1 MARRRRRRAARV
13 PKPFRIALAATL
25 HDPTAA
31 LADDVGRALP
41 ALARLYAGVA
51 VATSPPTSPRIVA
64 MLREANA
71 HAGTPPSNL
80 RGPLYRLSVRAA
92 LRFETPRVHYLDFD
106 RTTHW
111 LRRAPRELAAVLR
124 VGLGREALLIGRT
137 RKAHDSHQRPLHATE
152 TLANRM
158 FADALG
164 FGGRVDFFVP
174 SFVLT
179 REGAARLLAT
189 SRARDVAIYGEWA
202 ALLGALAPETAYL
215 ECRGLDW
222 ETPDRHRRAV
232 RRVGLVAWRRRFDT
246 EAEWNLRT
254 TMATEF
260 VRGFRKTLERLPAER
275 TRLVRL
281 AQRVG

>member
-1 MARRRRRRAARV
+1 V
-13 PKPFRIALAATL
+13 QPFPIALAATL

-31 LADDVGRALP
+31 LADDIARSLP
-41 ALARLYAGVA
+41 ALARLYAGIA
-51 VATSPPTSPRIVA
+51 VACSPPTSPRIVTL
-64 MLREANA
+64 LRDANA
-71 HAGTPPSNL
+71 YAGTPPANT

-92 LRFETPRVHYLDFD
+92 LGCGAGRVHYLDFD
-106 RTTHW
+106 RVTHW
-111 LRRAPRELAAVLR
+111 LRRAPRELPAVLR
-124 VGLGREALLIGRT
+124 AALRREALLIGRT

-164 FGGRVDFFVP
+164 FAGRVDFFVP

-179 REGAARLLAT
+179 RDRAATLVAS

-202 ALLGALAPETAYL
+202 ALLGVAAAETAYL

-232 RRVGLVAWRRRFDT
+232 RRVGVAAWRKRFDT
-246 EAEWNLRT
+246 EAEWTLRT
-254 TMATEF
+254 EMAAEF
-260 VRGFRKTLERLPAER
+260 VRGFRQTLQRLPPAR

-281 AQRVG
+281 AQRQA